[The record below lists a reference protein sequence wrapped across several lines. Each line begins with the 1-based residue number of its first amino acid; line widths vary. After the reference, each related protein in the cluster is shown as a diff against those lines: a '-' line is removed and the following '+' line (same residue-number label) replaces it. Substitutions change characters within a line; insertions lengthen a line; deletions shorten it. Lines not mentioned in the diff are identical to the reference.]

1 MTTMYLSPNAVQ
13 QFFDNNGV
21 PLAGGKLFTYVAG
34 TSSTK
39 QDAYTDST
47 GATPL
52 PNPIILNARGEV
64 AASAIGTSC
73 GLWIDPILA
82 YKFVLAPATD
92 TDPPTNPIW
101 TVDNVVSAQSAVLAA
116 LASYEAQL
124 GGTPIGAQIAYAGS
138 TAPPGWLLCYGQA
151 VSRTTYA
158 ALYAV
163 TGNTYGSGDGS
174 TTFNLP
180 DKRGR
185 ASIGQD
191 NMGGSAANRVT
202 SAGSGINATV
212 QGTGG
217 GNEET
222 QTHTHGVT
230 DPGHNHPLTDTGHTH
245 LIVTGA
251 DFGFGGYN
259 TQINAVGANAGGTGQ
274 GITETATTGITIAN
288 AFTGITVGSYGSGS
302 SQNMPP
308 VQVDTWI
315 IFTGVLS

>member
-39 QDAYTDST
+39 QNAYTDST

-64 AASAIGTSC
+64 AASAVGTSC

-116 LASYEAQL
+116 LAAYEAQL
-124 GGTPIGAQIAYAGS
+124 GGTPIGAHIPYAGS

-158 ALYAV
+158 ALFAV
-163 TGNTYGSGDGS
+163 VGTIYGPGDGS

-185 ASIGQD
+185 GSIGLD
-191 NMGGSAANRVT
+191 NMGGSSAGRVT
-202 SAGSGINATV
+202 AAVSGINADV
-212 QGTGG
+212 QGTAGG
-217 GNEET
+217 DQHAQQDTLNASSTPELT
-222 QTHTHGVT
+222 VT
-230 DPGHNHPLTDTGHTH
+230 DNGHFHTQRYTGS
-245 LIVTGA
+245 
-251 DFGFGGYN
+251 FPGFGLPEGGVAH
-259 TQINAVGANAGGTGQ
+259 AVGPGTASPDLF
-274 GITETATTGITIAN
+274 TMP
-288 AFTGITVGSYGSGS
+288 AFTGISVAGSVVTTVTSTLAGA

-315 IFTGVLS
+315 IFTGILT